1 MSGTLIGLFPVLNL
15 SVRFRIQAVEGRFKD
30 RQGAAGVGFFSR
42 TNPLQIK
49 LIVVTG
55 CCKQNRLE
63 SYNTATLY
71 RSQGKKK

>member
-1 MSGTLIGLFPVLNL
+1 MSGTLIGLFPVLSL
-15 SVRFRIQAVEGRFKD
+15 SVRFRVQAVEGRIED
-30 RQGAAGVGFFSR
+30 RQGAASVGFFSS